1 MQSPHGPPAP
11 QCPCGGPQTRP
22 GPPPGRSS
30 DRGGRL
36 LEAGAGRAA
45 GDDGSGLNE
54 HKEKRTEGSEGE
66 ATVNPRFVLKNSFVL
81 KMPSVNQTEKQGDCQ
96 QRVTQR
102 LDPPRSVS
110 PLICLEEGSQSWLIT
125 G

>member
-22 GPPPGRSS
+22 GPPPGRST

-54 HKEKRTEGSEGE
+54 HKEKRTEGSDGQSQICFKEQFRAKDAVGE
-66 ATVNPRFVLKNSFVL
+66 PDG
-81 KMPSVNQTEKQGDCQ
+81 E
-96 QRVTQR
+96 
-102 LDPPRSVS
+102 
-110 PLICLEEGSQSWLIT
+110 T